1 MRHILG
7 MSANIPG
14 PPRHLRM
21 PGWMLRGPN
30 GSRVLRAVSRTRSVT
45 IVMPPV
51 LLEDPLRRRLAP

>member
-30 GSRVLRAVSRTRSVT
+30 GSRVLRIPSRTQSVT
-45 IVMPPV
+45 IVMPPEP
-51 LLEDPLRRRLAP
+51 LEDSLPRRLAP